1 MSISS
6 YVQAFSSGH
15 LVFVLS
21 NFIFSCRF
29 VCCVMVAIP
38 LGATLLTAMIRWQW
52 KRKVEPT
59 LESSCLNSALNLY
72 GTLKTSSSSSSETNS
87 WSSEESSKC
96 KVHHL
101 DLLRSSTAYHTY
113 YGYYL
118 QQPNNAIMWATES
131 VITDVFI
138 LRQYW
143 PCIILVLA
151 DSNHPTQTC
160 ALQSR
165 VYGCLQAISIQKTTQ
180 GIFSTSTSIPVG
192 GYASLN
198 GIRVLSLL
206 WIICGHSAQFPVI
219 NSLGMTVHWWSHYSI
234 THIYFHL
241 CA

>member
-72 GTLKTSSSSSSETNS
+72 GTLKTSSETNS

-118 QQPNNAIMWATES
+118 QQPNNAIMWAAES

-241 CA
+241 CS